1 MYSQVN
7 TTLKQNK
14 ADHALIFYSW
24 IKNPTTCMFFDPVY
38 FDVGGN
44 IFNRFRKQTTIVDS
58 TSSASQNT
66 SGVRQGSMLEPFLT
80 LLFFIA

>member
-1 MYSQVN
+1 
-7 TTLKQNK
+7 
-14 ADHALIFYSW
+14 
-24 IKNPTTCMFFDPVY
+24 VY